1 LLSEYRCSFF
11 AKTSKIY
18 WELSHSKS
26 IYPSLHLVKV
36 NQSLIQTL
44 SRMESE
50 GIGMH
55 TLNHM
60 CRKGKHVR
68 NNTQIIYNVWKNG
81 KEWSIKNC
89 IPWIG
94 DATTWNEQLHHHCLE
109 QLRDVLKEPLW
120 YLWPS
125 RVSAVTKSTC
135 FLYQGVFKLRTIQIQ
150 DTNCQTQAIWSDES
164 IHLSVY
170 LYNRLILKEVQNR
183 KLPVNQTMKTWNLQL
198 KNVKTYIPDA
208 ART

>member
-1 LLSEYRCSFF
+1 MQCVKGTRFWIARFSCFPNIDAVSLLKQVKFTENFPTARASTLACTWS
-11 AKTSKIY
+11 
-18 WELSHSKS
+18 
-26 IYPSLHLVKV
+26 KV

-44 SRMESE
+44 SRMESK

-120 YLWPS
+120 CLWPS
-125 RVSAVTKSTC
+125 RVLAVRKSMC
-135 FLYQGVFKLRTIQIQ
+135 FLY
-150 DTNCQTQAIWSDES
+150 
-164 IHLSVY
+164 
-170 LYNRLILKEVQNR
+170 
-183 KLPVNQTMKTWNLQL
+183 
-198 KNVKTYIPDA
+198 
-208 ART
+208 